1 MIHLITGD
9 GLGEEY
15 EKELRSY
22 IQEADSFDFE
32 EVEKHSIEYINKFFD
47 VDDTKELIFCCLSPY
62 GDTITKAQILE
73 LCVLENLQNKKVV
86 IFDPMNFV
94 HPYYKRKFAK
104 KVCELCS
111 KNKHNF
117 TIVTNDINIIT
128 EIRLC
133 VKDKILNPT
142 DVKTTFYW
150 KNEKIDLKM
159 HESGCYQDYPDYFYD
174 HDYVDQLTRF
184 LE

>member
-1 MIHLITGD
+1 MIHLMTGD

-22 IQEADSFDFE
+22 IQESDVFDFE
-32 EVEKHSIEYINKFFD
+32 EVEKHSIEYINRFLEVEDAK
-47 VDDTKELIFCCLSPY
+47 K
-62 GDTITKAQILE
+62 LE
-73 LCVLENLQNKKVV
+73 LCYLSPLTTKGQILLLYVLENLQNKKV
-86 IFDPMNFV
+86 FLFNPMNFV
-94 HPYYKRKFAK
+94 HPYYKRKFTK

-128 EIRLC
+128 EIRLY
-133 VKDKILNPT
+133 VKDKMLNPT

-150 KNEKIDLKM
+150 KNEKIDLKI
-159 HESGCYQDYPDYFYD
+159 HESGCYQDYPDHFYD
-174 HDYVDQLTRF
+174 HDYVEQMTR
-184 LE
+184 LL